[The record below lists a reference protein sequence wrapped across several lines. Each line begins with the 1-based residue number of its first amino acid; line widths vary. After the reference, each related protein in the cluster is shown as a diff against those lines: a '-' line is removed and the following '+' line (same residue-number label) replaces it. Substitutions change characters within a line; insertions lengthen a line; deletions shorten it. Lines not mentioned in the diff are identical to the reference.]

1 MITKKQWTLRLIA
14 VSAIV
19 MTGVAYYVYCVPSV
33 ELAPHIRSMARVQEF
48 TVWEG
53 FPHQNYEHELLQSEL
68 ATKPFIK
75 FHGFPFYVKQQK
87 MSPVDVQNIRRILS
101 STWSYHPPRGYT
113 SKGVTVEVK
122 KTCGAYHPDYAIEWT
137 DSDGTHQVHL
147 CFGCGDLK
155 RYDTEH
161 EEYHELTRNAS
172 SAVQKIFKHY
182 RDQRP
187 KIAIGGPFMILD

>member
-1 MITKKQWTLRLIA
+1 MVTKKQWTLRLIA
-14 VSAIV
+14 VFATV

-33 ELAPHIRSMARVQEF
+33 ELAPHIRSMARVQEL

-68 ATKPFIK
+68 AAKPSIK

-87 MSPVDVQNIRRILS
+87 IAPVDFQSIRRILS
-101 STWSYHPPRGYT
+101 SPRSYQRPK
-113 SKGVTVEVK
+113 KGTM

-137 DSDGTHQVHL
+137 ESDGTHQVHL

-161 EEYHELTRNAS
+161 EEYHELTRDAS